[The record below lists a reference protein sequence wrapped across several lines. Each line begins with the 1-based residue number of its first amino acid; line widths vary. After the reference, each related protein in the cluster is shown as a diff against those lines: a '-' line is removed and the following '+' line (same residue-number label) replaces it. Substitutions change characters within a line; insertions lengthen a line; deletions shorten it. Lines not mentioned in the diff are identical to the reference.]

1 MAYSFRSVLGAIA
14 SQKCTIIHE
23 ENSARKWL
31 RLEKNGYRFVV
42 PKDKVDRSFFAE
54 IADITA
60 SIRLFEM
67 GNVVFA

>member
-1 MAYSFRSVLGAIA
+1 
-14 SQKCTIIHE
+14 
-23 ENSARKWL
+23 
-31 RLEKNGYRFVV
+31 VV